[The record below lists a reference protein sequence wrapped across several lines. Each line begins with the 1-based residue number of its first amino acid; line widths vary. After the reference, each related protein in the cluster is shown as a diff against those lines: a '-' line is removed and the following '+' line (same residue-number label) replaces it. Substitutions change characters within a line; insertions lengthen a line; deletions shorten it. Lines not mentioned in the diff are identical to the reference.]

1 MAAASS
7 SVITFEAPPLDKET
21 FRVMHFSGNEA
32 LSRPFRF
39 EIRTVV
45 DQGPLDPAE
54 ILGKPGHLNVKGD
67 GYSAMHHGV
76 ITSIEQTPD
85 NTSYER
91 CFYDII
97 LEPKFILSSYT
108 QESRIYQ
115 DKTVLEIAED
125 IFESCGMTSSEF
137 RSELQDTLPKREFTV
152 QYNESD
158 FDFLSR
164 LLEDEGLFYFFDHSG
179 QSEVLVLAD
188 NPQAFKAIE
197 NTPKLPF
204 IPDAGIRKQKNEAI
218 QTIKRIDRIT
228 TGKVTVRDYN
238 YRTPEANISGTE
250 SGTGTGELYIYGAH
264 TKNVDEA
271 TRLAKLRQQMLTAE
285 KTVFVG
291 TSNAR
296 SLLTGFR
303 FEIDDLTRQGFEGNY
318 TVLRI
323 RHEGTK
329 GAADDQSGSEQQHYR
344 NEFELIPASTPYR
357 PELVTPK
364 PRIQGVLTALID
376 GQQGQYAYID
386 EEGRYRVK
394 LFFDRS
400 DKKEG
405 QATKSVRMAQP
416 YSGANYGMHFPLH
429 TGTEVALGFTDGDP
443 DRPIVLGSLPN
454 PAKGSPVSSK
464 NKSQN
469 MMKSHTGNGIL
480 LEDGEGKTG
489 VHINSTGGH
498 KIGLDDSGG
507 TKGITSST
515 SGGHSAALDD
525 TNQKMEFKTTGGHT
539 VVFDDAGQKI
549 GITSTS
555 GHKVTLDDAGGKVNI
570 TDGSGNTSLTM
581 DTGGKITITST
592 SDISISTDANMD
604 LSAGADINI
613 NAKNINISSEVKGS
627 VTGGAGLSLDGGP
640 ELNGKAIKIGFA
652 ADAQFK
658 AEAPA
663 VETSGQ
669 ATNKMAGAL
678 IDISA
683 TGIAKIAGTMVNIN

>member
-1 MAAASS
+1 MAAPSS

-21 FRVMHFSGNEA
+21 FRVLHFSGNEA

-39 EIRTVV
+39 DIRTVV
-45 DQGPLDPAE
+45 TEGPLDPAD
-54 ILGKPGHLNVKGD
+54 ILGKPGHLTVKGD
-67 GYSAMHHGV
+67 GFDAVHHGV

-85 NTSYER
+85 NTAYEQ
-91 CFYDII
+91 CFYDIV

-115 DKTVLEIAED
+115 DMDVFEIAED
-125 IFESCGMTSSEF
+125 IFKTCGMGASDYRKDF
-137 RSELQDTLPKREFTV
+137 QDTLPKREFTV

-164 LLEDEGLFYFFDHSG
+164 LLEDEGLFYFFDHTG

-188 NPQAFKAIE
+188 NPEAFKPIE

-204 IPDAGIRKQKNEAI
+204 HPEAGIRKQKNEAV
-218 QTIKRIDRIT
+218 QTLKRVDRIV

-238 YRTPEANISGTE
+238 YRTPEADI
-250 SGTGTGELYIYGAH
+250 TGSDVGEGPGELYIYGAH

-271 TRLAKLRQQMLTAE
+271 TRLAKLRQQMLASERTL
-285 KTVFVG
+285 FLG

-296 SLLTGFR
+296 SLVTGFR
-303 FEIDDLTRQGFEGNY
+303 FEIEDITRQGFEGQY
-318 TVLRI
+318 TLLRI
-323 RHEGTK
+323 RHEGTV
-329 GAADDQSGSEQQHYR
+329 GAAEEQSGSEQQHYR
-344 NEFELIPASTPYR
+344 NEFELIPAGTPYR

-364 PRIQGVLTALID
+364 PRIQGVLTALVD

-400 DKKEG
+400 DKKDG

-416 YSGANYGMHFPLH
+416 YAGANYGMHFPLH

-469 MMKSHTGNGIL
+469 MMKSHTGNSVL

-489 VHINSTGGH
+489 IHLTSTGGH
-498 KIGLDDSGG
+498 TISMDDSGG
-507 TKGITSST
+507 SKGITATT
-515 SGGHSAALDD
+515 SAGNALALDD
-525 TNQKMEFKTTGGHT
+525 TNKKASISTTAGPQLTLDEAGSKLSLTTAGGNSLTME
-539 VVFDDAGQKI
+539 DAGTKI
-549 GITSTS
+549 
-555 GHKVTLDDAGGKVNI
+555 VL
-570 TDGSGNTSLTM
+570 TDGSGNVTFTIEGGAGKVKLDASTEIALTCGAASLTM
-581 DTGGKITITST
+581 KKDGTIDLNGKDVT
-592 SDISISTDANMD
+592 
-604 LSAGADINI
+604 
-613 NAKNINISSEVKGS
+613 VKGTAS
-627 VTGGAGLSLDGGP
+627 AMVDGGP
-640 ELNGKAIKIGFA
+640 KATMTSADTSIKG
-652 ADAQFK
+652 
-658 AEAPA
+658 
-663 VETSGQ
+663 
-669 ATNKMAGAL
+669 
-678 IDISA
+678 
-683 TGIAKIAGTMVNIN
+683 TGSVNIAGGTVTSKADTMNTIKGAAIMSDASAVNTVKGGAAVMLNP